1 MSHFTKIE
9 VKIDSIKAL
18 EEALEQMGYESI
30 TGRHV
35 MENDFNQSREVDLEV
50 KDLPVGFVRNEEGE
64 FEMEADWWG
73 TGINGDDFAQ
83 EITQLHSK
91 YKTLDSLKRDGW
103 KIKKEET
110 LEDGRIKLK
119 VSRWSS

>member
-30 TGRHV
+30 TGRHT
-35 MENDFNQSREVDLEV
+35 MKNDFSQSREVDLEV
-50 KDLPVGFVRNEEGE
+50 KELPVGFTRNDEGE

-73 TGINGDDFAQ
+73 TGINGDDFA
-83 EITQLHSK
+83 EELTQLHSK
-91 YKTLDSLKRDGW
+91 YKTLDSLKQDGW
-103 KIKKEET
+103 KVKSEET
-110 LEDGRIKLK
+110 MEDGRIKLK